1 MDEKTRSEELYQEL
15 KKLEITRDAIEQR
28 WREANSSPELHRL
41 VMEVIVKERTGP
53 PEEVERLR
61 VEMAEKLRERDR
73 EKDAYLLKWKA
84 LRKELESLT
93 RNVVNAFIKE
103 LHRKLEALEKKRI
116 NEIISKSFD
125 GFNSRTLLKVKTND
139 EGLKDA
145 HTVAQEGI
153 SRLQGLYGLSIPM
166 IEAEFNKLLEKLRR
180 VDISKTLEKE
190 VDENV
195 FFRGRPPSGQ
205 DPTYVGPRSGFRI

>member
-1 MDEKTRSEELYQEL
+1 MDGRKRSSELYEAL
-15 KKLEITRDAIEQR
+15 EKLEASSDSIDRR
-28 WREANSSPELHRL
+28 WNEANSSPELHRL
-41 VMEVIVKERTGP
+41 VMEMIIKERTGP

-93 RNVVNAFIKE
+93 RNVVNPFIQE
-103 LHRKLEALEKKRI
+103 LHRELEALEKKRI

-180 VDISKTLEKE
+180 VDISKTVEKE
-190 VDENV
+190 IDENT
-195 FFRGRPPSGQ
+195 FFRGYPPSGQ
-205 DPTYVGPRSGFRI
+205 DPTYGGPRSGFRI